1 MSPLEKGTKFILKE
15 KEMQDFDFH
24 NRTKLIF
31 GEGTIDRIGK
41 EIHEERITKVLLVAG
56 GGSIRIL
63 FKQVSKRCGVKYNR
77 GEVQRVS
84 LN

>member
-1 MSPLEKGTKFILKE
+1 
-15 KEMQDFDFH
+15 MQDFDFH

-63 FKQVSKRCGVKYNR
+63 FKQVSK
-77 GEVQRVS
+77 
-84 LN
+84 